1 MKFTDLK
8 AFNEHLKESLSKGL
22 SPVFHLIVPSDDE
35 RMEIANH
42 LVNFILKMKPNLRL
56 IKTEDP
62 EIAQNELNCYS
73 LLGDYPLIYL
83 DKIKKT
89 FTFSVPDGAYVILG
103 MSKSIAKLPE
113 GVTLDLSKEK
123 PWDKDKRIKQ
133 QVIVKAQKS
142 GKQLEHGALE
152 YLFAAIGPDLALL
165 SRELEKLIC
174 YVGDRQTIDL
184 AAAQTLVAPSKEQS
198 TWQIAE
204 QLVWERRLPRKIAS
218 TDFPV
223 LVGSI
228 RYQLEVGEALHT
240 LSADQFQERYPKL
253 RPRTLDKYRG
263 YRLPRNYFRKGLL
276 ALYKAERLFKDGV
289 SNGGLCL
296 DLFVGHLCST

>member
-1 MKFTDLK
+1 MKFSDIN
-8 AFNEHLKESLSKGL
+8 AFNEHLKATLNEGL
-22 SPVFHLIVPSDDE
+22 SPIFKLIIPNDDE
-35 RMEIANH
+35 RAEVADQ
-42 LVNFILKMKPNLRL
+42 LVKFILKYKPHLRFV
-56 IKTEDP
+56 KTEDL
-62 EIAQNELNCYS
+62 EVAQNELNCYS
-73 LLGDYPLIYL
+73 LLGDYPLIFL

-103 MSKSIAKLPE
+103 MPKSVAKLPE
-113 GVTLDLSKEK
+113 GTVLDLSKEK

-133 QVIVKAQKS
+133 QIFAKAQKS

-152 YLFAAIGPDLALL
+152 YMFSAIGPDLALL
-165 SRELEKLIC
+165 SRELEKLVC
-174 YVGDRQTIDL
+174 YVGEKQSIDL
-184 AAAQTLVAPSKEQS
+184 AAAQTLVTPSKEQS

-218 TDFPV
+218 NDFPV

-228 RYQLEVGEALHT
+228 RYQLEVGEALHS

-263 YRLPRNYFRKGLL
+263 YRLPRSYFQKGLL

-289 SNGGLCL
+289 SNGALCL